1 MEAKPVFIWTDIG
14 TNPDDILAILMALRS
29 SEIEIVGIGTCQ
41 DKEGQRLH
49 LLKEI
54 LRHEGRNIPVG
65 QGSSKSEDLY
75 LKREYL
81 GTETSLENQENAEN
95 LFLEIL
101 SQTPELEVL
110 TLGPLTEFSAALSLQ
125 PELEENITCWTG
137 MGGSIEREE
146 EFNFCSDPQ
155 AARCLLAT
163 RIPKK
168 IIPLELGRQFF
179 IDEKE
184 IERFKICREVKEFIL
199 QGWHT
204 WQKASG
210 RETFYLCD
218 PVAVAGLLGLD
229 SLSYKEGE
237 MILEKD
243 KGHWFSSFIPSP
255 KSLQVA
261 IGMDRSSFFEFFYEL
276 LR

>member
-1 MEAKPVFIWTDIG
+1 MRKVFIWTDIG

-29 SEIEIVGIGTCQ
+29 SEIEVVGIETCHDQ
-41 DKEGQRLH
+41 DGQRFH

-54 LRHEGRNIPVG
+54 LKHEGKNVPVG
-65 QGSSKSEDLY
+65 QGSFHPQELY
-75 LKREYL
+75 FKREYL
-81 GTETSLENQENAEN
+81 GPEQPLENQGNIEN

-125 PELEENITCWTG
+125 PELEENISCWTG

-155 AARCLLAT
+155 ATRSLLAT

-184 IERFKICREVKEFIL
+184 IGRLKICHEVKEFIL
-199 QGWHT
+199 QSWHA
-204 WQKASG
+204 WQKVSG

-218 PVAVAGLLGLD
+218 PVAVASFLGLD

-237 MILEKD
+237 IILGKD
-243 KGHWFSSFIPSP
+243 KGHWFSSFNPSP

-261 IGMDRSSFFEFFYEL
+261 IGVDRSSFFEFFYDL